1 LLLDPYARAIDGQV
15 DWNEA
20 VFSYQ
25 FDDPEGPPNEADS
38 APYVPKSVVI
48 SPFFDWANDRHP
60 RTPWHETVIYET
72 HVKGFTTTHPDLPPE
87 IRGTYAAYPIR

>member
-1 LLLDPYARAIDGQV
+1 LLLDLYARAIDGQV

-25 FDDPEGPPNEADS
+25 FHDSEGPPNEADS

-48 SPFFDWANDRHP
+48 SPFFDWANDRPP
-60 RTPWHETVIYET
+60 RTPWHESVIYET
-72 HVKGFTTTHPDLPPE
+72 HVKGFTVRHPDIPL
-87 IRGTYAAYPIR
+87 R